1 MPIELGQFK
10 KNKSTI
16 ETKNKKPSV
25 ESKKE
30 KVLKTETTP
39 EKKKVHEK
47 TLKKE
52 NSYQEKII
60 EITDQKINDVI
71 NERVLKLVKIGL
83 KHELTIEN
91 MIRYFKET
99 GKLKLYNLTRYFSDA
114 KPKEIDK
121 ILSYLYKTGILS
133 RDKNNW
139 YSLK

>member
-1 MPIELGQFK
+1 MPIDLGEFK
-10 KNKSTI
+10 KGKSPI
-16 ETKNKKPSV
+16 ETKEKMPSI

-30 KVLKTETTP
+30 SVQKTETIP
-39 EKKKVHEK
+39 EKKKARTHIR
-47 TLKKE
+47 KKE
-52 NSYQEKII
+52 ISYQEKIL

-71 NERVLKLVKIGL
+71 NERLLKLVKIGL